1 MIAATN
7 NWVLAWDNL
16 SRLPVW
22 LSDAICT
29 LSTGGGLST
38 RELFSDSDEIIFDA
52 QRPVVLTGIEELA
65 VRGDLTDRTI
75 PLILPRLPDH
85 ARRTETELW
94 RCFDDVRPRLFGS
107 LLDVVVGALRDL
119 PATRLDR
126 LPRMADF
133 ALWASSAESALG
145 WRSGTFLS
153 AYEANRASANDLVLD
168 SSDVATLLRDSAGDE
183 WAGTASQL
191 LMMLNEKVDDATR
204 KRKDWPSSPQALSG
218 LLRRLA
224 PNLRL
229 AGIELDF
236 EREGHSRRRV
246 IRFRSTA
253 ESHRPPVRNDL
264 ASADKTVD
272 A

>member
-75 PLILPRLPDH
+75 PLILPRLPDQ
-85 ARRTETELW
+85 ARRSETELW
-94 RCFDDVRPRLFGS
+94 RCFDDVRARLFGS

-133 ALWASSAESALG
+133 ALWASAAEAAPG
-145 WRSGTFLS
+145 WKPGTFLS
-153 AYEANRASANDLVLD
+153 AYEANRASANELVLD
-168 SSDVATLLRDSAGDE
+168 SSDVATLLRASVGDE

-191 LMMLNEKVDDATR
+191 LMMLNEKADDATR
-204 KRKDWPSSPQALSG
+204 KRRDWPSSPQTLSG

-236 EREGHSRRRV
+236 EREGHGRRRV
-246 IRFRSTA
+246 IRFRSMGENLRPHVRSEAGADHA
-253 ESHRPPVRNDL
+253 EG
-264 ASADKTVD
+264 T
-272 A
+272 